1 VALTLLHEAC
11 MWQPSNSMYT
21 SILIFGSTIE
31 QREPTVKVVNE
42 NILLQKP
49 VIVDVNTVKNKLKKL
64 NSV

>member
-1 VALTLLHEAC
+1 